1 MLALSTMAG
10 VLLRSAETNVSHKSV
25 AEVVV
30 RFTATV
36 GVCGARR
43 AGQAINAGY
52 TVSEWTHQSIMSD
65 NFYFRSIYY

>member
-1 MLALSTMAG
+1 MAEARLLALSTMAG

-52 TVSEWTHQSIMSD
+52 TYQSGLTKA
-65 NFYFRSIYY
+65 